1 MRFIDRVRIQ
11 VRAGDGGNGAVAW
24 RREAHVPKGGPSG
37 GDGGE
42 GGDVWLVADAQLSTL
57 LELKY
62 RQHHQAENGRGGAG
76 AGKYGRGGEPLEIRV
91 PVGTSVY
98 YEGEATAAGERPPW
112 FDENPDGIRFEPYDE
127 PEPNFDEPEPDLDA
141 SDEPEPDEPELEE
154 PEQPEPDPSESDA
167 SESEPSESEQGEL
180 ENVWVVGERM
190 VELDVP
196 DSEVIDEA
204 RAELLELGA
213 PPEILAVGET
223 ISGSAQRRNMRAH
236 TKQRPNRDQRPR
248 FELGA
253 LMYDLDDDGARVL
266 VARGGHGGRGNIHFR
281 SATNRTPDRAEAG
294 TRGEGMWL
302 RLELKLLAD
311 VGIVGYPNVGKST
324 LISSISRAR
333 PEIGAYPFTTLTPQL
348 GVVSLPSAPGGVER
362 TMVVADVP
370 GLVDGASEGRG
381 LGHEFLRHLER
392 TRVLLH
398 LLAPDPTPGREL
410 LRDLDALEGELR
422 RYGPMFEGRPRVVA
436 LNKIDTDEGRELIQ
450 QTRRALR
457 KRNIPLFPI
466 SAATGEGTGPLLEAL
481 WRRLA
486 LVERRA
492 PKLPDDSASHDGD
505 VDDEDSLG

>member
-42 GGDVWLVADAQLSTL
+42 GGDVWLVADTQLSTL

-62 RQHHQAENGRGGAG
+62 RQHHEAESGRPGAG
-76 AGKYGRGGEPLEIRV
+76 AGKNGRGGEPLEIRV
-91 PVGTSVY
+91 PVGTAVY
-98 YEGEATAAGERPPW
+98 YEGEATATGERPPW
-112 FDENPDGIRFEPYDE
+112 FDENPEGIRFEPFDE
-127 PEPNFDEPEPDLDA
+127 PEPNFDE
-141 SDEPEPDEPELEE
+141 SEPE
-154 PEQPEPDPSESDA
+154 
-167 SESEPSESEQGEL
+167 SESETVETGESDEL
-180 ENVWVVGERM
+180 ENVWVVGEHM
-190 VELDVP
+190 VDVDVP

-204 RAELLELGA
+204 RGELLDLGA
-213 PPEILAVGET
+213 PPEVLAVGET
-223 ISGSAQRRNMRAH
+223 ISRGAQRRNMRAH
-236 TKQRPNRDQRPR
+236 NKQRPTRDQRPR
-248 FELGA
+248 FDLGQ
-253 LMYDLDDDGARVL
+253 LMVDLDDDGARVL
-266 VARGGHGGRGNIHFR
+266 IARGGHGGRGNVHFR
-281 SATNRTPDRAEAG
+281 SSTNRTPDRAEPG
-294 TRGEGMWL
+294 SHGEGMWL

-324 LISSISRAR
+324 LISRISRAR
-333 PEIGAYPFTTLTPQL
+333 PEIGAYPFTTLVPQL
-348 GVVSLPSAPGGVER
+348 GVVSLPPGPGGAER

-492 PKLPDDSASHDGD
+492 PGQSGAAPSSSFDV
-505 VDDEDSLG
+505 VDDTDADDDDV

>member
-11 VRAGDGGNGAVAW
+11 VRAGDGGDGAVAW
-24 RREAHVPKGGPSG
+24 RREAHVPKGGPAG
-37 GDGGE
+37 GDGGN

-62 RQHHQAENGRGGAG
+62 RQHHQAESGRPGAGGGKNGRGG
-76 AGKYGRGGEPLEIRV
+76 ESLEIRV
-91 PVGTSVY
+91 PVGTAAY
-98 YEGEATAAGERPPW
+98 FEGDATAPGERPPW
-112 FDENPDGIRFEPYDE
+112 FDENPDGIRFEPEGEDE
-127 PEPNFDEPEPDLDA
+127 GGEG
-141 SDEPEPDEPELEE
+141 
-154 PEQPEPDPSESDA
+154 
-167 SESEPSESEQGEL
+167 GEL
-180 ENVWVVGERM
+180 ENVWVVGERI
-190 VELDVP
+190 VELDAD
-196 DSEVIDEA
+196 DSTTADPEVVDEA

-213 PPEILAVGET
+213 PPEVLAVGET

-236 TKQRPNRDQRPR
+236 GKQRPRQDQRPR
-248 FELGA
+248 FELGD

-266 VARGGHGGRGNIHFR
+266 VARGGQGGRGNVHFR
-281 SATNRTPDRAEAG
+281 SSTNRTPDRAEPG

-324 LISSISRAR
+324 LISKISRAR
-333 PEIGAYPFTTLTPQL
+333 PEIGAYPFTTLVPQL
-348 GVVSLPSAPGGVER
+348 GVVSLPPGPGGAER

-450 QTRRALR
+450 QTRKALR

-466 SAATGEGTGPLLEAL
+466 SAATGEGTEPLLEAL

-486 LVERRA
+486 LVEGR
-492 PKLPDDSASHDGD
+492 SIDGHSI
-505 VDDEDSLG
+505 EGH